1 MNKISNYNELL
12 AERKVLETR
21 IIEQKAIINNGIS
34 EIKVKLAPFMYL
46 LPVLNIFKKKDSGS
60 SLLKFAATAGID
72 LLVGQKLL
80 SKSNWLIR
88 LIVPMLLKSVTKKAI
103 EDGKEKG
110 DISSLDQ

>member
-34 EIKVKLAPFMYL
+34 ELRAKLEPFMYL

-80 SKSNWLIR
+80 SKSNWLMR
-88 LIVPMLLKSVTKKAI
+88 LIIPLFLKKVTTSAI
-103 EDGKEKG
+103 EG
-110 DISSLDQ
+110 DKVMDRK